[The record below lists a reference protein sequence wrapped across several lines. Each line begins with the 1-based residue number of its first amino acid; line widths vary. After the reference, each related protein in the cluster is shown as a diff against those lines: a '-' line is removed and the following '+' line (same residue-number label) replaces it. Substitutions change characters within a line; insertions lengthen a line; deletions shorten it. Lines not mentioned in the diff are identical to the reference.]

1 MGGAHDALGLGSDGP
16 DSEGAL
22 AFQILQRI
30 DGAAERAWAAEWIA
44 ALLDAEKVAVTPEVK
59 DAVWSALNSLASA
72 PSQERTMTGLA
83 LLLQSNALRT
93 AIQPYTD
100 RKSTRLNSSH

>member
-1 MGGAHDALGLGSDGP
+1 MGGAHHALGLGSDGP

-22 AFQILQRI
+22 AFQPLQRI
-30 DGAAERAWAAEWIA
+30 DDAAERAWAAEWIA

-59 DAVWSALNSLASA
+59 DAGWSALNSLASA

-83 LLLQSNALRT
+83 LLLPSTAPTGRATLRERVG
-93 AIQPYTD
+93 QYV
-100 RKSTRLNSSH
+100 